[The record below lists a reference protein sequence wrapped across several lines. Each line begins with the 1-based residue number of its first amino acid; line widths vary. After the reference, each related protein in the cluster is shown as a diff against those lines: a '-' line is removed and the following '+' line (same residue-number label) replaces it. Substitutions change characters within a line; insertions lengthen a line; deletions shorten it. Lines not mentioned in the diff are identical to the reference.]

1 MGNRID
7 TQTRLIAATRRIIID
22 EGVEATSLEHICKA
36 AGFSRGAFYSNFAS
50 KDSLLAAL
58 AEDEYAALIER
69 LRRTVDS
76 WAGIESEG
84 ASAGAGGASSAS
96 PSGDASAGV
105 PLPIDEAGSGPSDER
120 GEENGLLMESLLFEA
135 LDAIGVD
142 ADLYLL
148 HSELQ
153 MRSIRDPEWATR
165 FLDINLE
172 FVDELGRV
180 LQWILEAA
188 GRELVSPLR
197 PLTHSVIGVVMRAA
211 GIAAWRTKAVA
222 VLGEGIDP
230 HAPADAADRSERVEA
245 GPVSAR
251 DSAAREILEVVLQ
264 ILYASSRPRP

>member
-1 MGNRID
+1 MGNRFD
-7 TQTRLIAATRRIIID
+7 TQNRLIAATRRIIID

-69 LRRTVDS
+69 LRRTVDR
-76 WAGIESEG
+76 WAGTVSG
-84 ASAGAGGASSAS
+84 DVSAGA
-96 PSGDASAGV
+96 
-105 PLPIDEAGSGPSDER
+105 PLPIDEAGSGAPDER
-120 GEENGLLMESLLFEA
+120 RAEDGLLMESLLFEA

-148 HSELQ
+148 HSELH

-222 VLGEGIDP
+222 VLGDGIDP
-230 HAPADAADRSERVEA
+230 HAPGGIVDRSERAET
-245 GPVSAR
+245 GPASAR

-264 ILYASSRPRP
+264 ILYASSRPRDEDSIL